1 METRQLPEDLLQRVK
16 LIELATRRTV
26 DDALSGSFKSSF
38 KGMGVQFAEHRQYVA
53 GDDVRHIDWKVSA
66 RTRDPLIKKFDEE
79 RELTVFLVVDISGSL
94 GFGSGTKLKSEAV
107 AELAALITHAAS
119 RAGDKVGLLLFAGK
133 VEKLVPPRKGRNHL
147 LRMIREL
154 LTERPT
160 TPGTALDEALLSASR
175 LMKHSGVVFVISDFH
190 ARDFSAELKRL
201 SRRHDVVALNVR
213 DLHEEKVPA
222 VGRILVQD
230 PETGQEVWVDTDSY
244 GFRKWLETFEK
255 DDAAHRR
262 DSFRGGRVEEVRL
275 ETRQDYAD
283 ALVHYLR
290 ARARR
295 RK

>member
-38 KGMGVQFAEHRQYVA
+38 KGTGVQFAEHRQYVA

-79 RELTVFLVVDISGSL
+79 RELTVFLVVDISASL
-94 GFGSGTKLKSEAV
+94 GFGSSQKLKAEAV

-133 VEKLVPPRKGRNHL
+133 VEKLIPPRKGRNHL

-154 LTERPT
+154 LSDRVT

-175 LMKHSGVVFVISDFH
+175 LMKHSGIVFVVSDFY
-190 ARDFSAELKRL
+190 ADDFSPELKRL

-222 VGRILVQD
+222 VGRLLVLN

-244 GFRKWLETFEK
+244 GFKKWLETFEK
-255 DDAAHRR
+255 EDVARRR
-262 DSFRGGRVEEVRL
+262 DAFRGGRVEELRL

>member
-38 KGMGVQFAEHRQYVA
+38 KGTGVQFAEHRQYVA

-79 RELTVFLVVDISGSL
+79 RELTVLLVVDISGSL
-94 GFGSGTKLKSEAV
+94 SFGSGSKLKSEAV

-133 VEKLVPPRKGRNHL
+133 VEKLIPPRKGRNHL

-154 LTERPT
+154 LIERST
-160 TPGTALDEALLSASR
+160 TPGTALDDALLSASR
-175 LMKHSGVVFVISDFH
+175 LMKHSGIVFVVSDFH
-190 ARDFSAELKRL
+190 ARDFSVELSRL
-201 SRRHDVVALNVR
+201 SRRNDVVALNVR
-213 DLHEEKVPA
+213 DLHEEKVPS
-222 VGRILVQD
+222 VGRLLVVD
-230 PETGQEVWVDTDSY
+230 PETGQEVWIDTDSY

-255 DDAAHRR
+255 ADASHRR
-262 DSFRGGRVEEVRL
+262 DAFRGGRVEEVRL

>member
-38 KGMGVQFAEHRQYVA
+38 KGTGVQFAEHRQYVA

-79 RELTVFLVVDISGSL
+79 RELTVFLVVDISSSL

-133 VEKLVPPRKGRNHL
+133 VEKLIPPRKGRNHL

-175 LMKHSGVVFVISDFH
+175 LMKHSGVVFLIRDFH

-230 PETGQEVWVDTDSY
+230 PETGQEAWIDTDSY
-244 GFRKWLETFEK
+244 GFRKWLESFEK
-255 DDAAHRR
+255 DDATHRR
-262 DSFRGGRVEEVRL
+262 DAFRGGRVEEVRL
-275 ETRQDYAD
+275 EARQDYAD